1 MRHRVLV
8 ALLAPG
14 SPLLTLSPRGT
25 ADARGASYLQ
35 AAASMPA
42 QSARVR
48 EGHDTLVA
56 ANGEAAVCLK

>member
-14 SPLLTLSPRGT
+14 SPLLTLLPRGT

-35 AAASMPA
+35 VAA
-42 QSARVR
+42 SARVW
-48 EGHDTLVA
+48 EGPDKLVA
-56 ANGEAAVCLK
+56 ANGPAAVLFQ